1 MEDIFKHLDI
11 CLEQQLN
18 VWPAA
23 REAFSNLEQVQ
34 TRVLSSSGLAL
45 QHNPARII
53 STTANVKPAQITRAC
68 FLCHDNRPQEQIAF
82 DADDGFDLLVN
93 PYPILK
99 EHFCVVSREHR
110 LQTFRD
116 CYKKMLKI
124 AQELEPG
131 YMIFYN
137 GPRSG
142 ASAPDHLHMQIGR
155 SEGIPL
161 VDKLRLNNPPKSD
174 EPVTIQPFGFPV
186 IVIKGDDPDKVWDC
200 VSGMS
205 IYDGDYEPRM
215 NVLSFNRDGQVITAI
230 IPRSKHRPD
239 CYYADGADK
248 ITVSPGAVDMF
259 GLVITPRRED
269 FDRLTERRVLDIYRQ
284 VTPQQPKI
292 KVGIMAAPEISFCLN
307 DSYTDGRSSFEGE
320 MSISAVQGRLSW
332 NGILIDS
339 LTLKPHEHGSTF
351 TLHNVTIGIG
361 FHWERREEQT
371 FSGQLR
377 FIVENGMVRAINI
390 LPIEEYLT
398 SVISSEMK
406 PTASRE
412 FLRAHAVIS
421 RSWVLAQLRSPYS
434 KAAAS
439 ADSTPSGNAVDVE
452 NGSGVPYGHILKR
465 IIKWY
470 DHDQHTLFDVCAD
483 DHCQRYQGRTRII
496 SAAAQ
501 QAVRD
506 TMGQTLTYDGHLCDA
521 RFSKCCGGV
530 TEQFQTC
537 WQDEH
542 KPYLIALR
550 DSSVNEGPLPDL
562 TIEENARQWILQ
574 EPKSFCNSADG
585 NILKESLNGYDLETP
600 DYYRWKVE
608 YTVEQISD
616 IFRRKSGLDI
626 GDIVDLRPIK
636 RGPSGRIYELE
647 IEGTKGTVT
656 IGKELEIRRTLSE
669 SHLFSSA
676 FVVEKTTDE
685 NGNFNGFILHGAG
698 WGHGAGLCQI
708 GAAVMATKGYTYR
721 EILEHYYPGTS
732 LGRFY

>member
-1 MEDIFKHLDI
+1 MEDIFKHLDQ
-11 CLEQQLN
+11 CLREQLA

-23 REAFSNLEQVQ
+23 KQAFDNLEQVQ

-53 STTANVKPAQITRAC
+53 STTAKVAPAQTTARPC
-68 FLCHDNRPQEQIAF
+68 FLCRENRPVEQISF
-82 DADDGFDLLVN
+82 DAGDGFELLLN
-93 PYPILK
+93 PYPILR

-110 LQTFRD
+110 PQKFRD
-116 CYKKMLKI
+116 CYGKMLQI
-124 AQELEPG
+124 AGQLEPG

-161 VDKLRLNNPPKSD
+161 LDKLRENEPPAKD
-174 EPVTIQPFGFPV
+174 EPITIQPFGFPV
-186 IVIKGDDPDKVWDC
+186 IVIKGSEPTKLWDYI
-200 VSGMS
+200 SGMTV
-205 IYDGDYEPRM
+205 YDGDYEPRM

-239 CYYADGADK
+239 CYYAQDGK
-248 ITVSPGAVDMF
+248 ILVSPGGIDMF
-259 GLVITPRRED
+259 GLVITPRKED
-269 FDRLTERRVLDIYRQ
+269 FESLTERQVLDIYRQ
-284 VTPQQPKI
+284 VTPQQPRI
-292 KVGIMAAPEISFCLN
+292 RVGIMAAKEIRFCLN

-332 NGILIDS
+332 NGVLIDS
-339 LTLKPHEHGSTF
+339 LTLKPNDHSATF
-351 TLHNVTIGIG
+351 TLHDVTIGIG
-361 FHWERREEQT
+361 FHWERKEEQT
-371 FSGQLR
+371 FSGQLK
-377 FIVENGMVRAINI
+377 FIVEDGLVRAINI
-390 LPIEEYLT
+390 LPVEDYLT

-421 RSWVLAQLRSPYS
+421 RSWVLAQLRSPYHKADES
-434 KAAAS
+434 KPIS
-439 ADSTPSGNAVDVE
+439 ND
-452 NGSGVPYGHILKR
+452 HILNR

-501 QAVRD
+501 AAVKD
-506 TMGQTLTYDGHLCDA
+506 TFGQTLVSEGHLCDA
-521 RFSKCCGGV
+521 RFSKCCGGI
-530 TEQFQTC
+530 TEQFETC

-542 KPYLIALR
+542 KPYLVALR
-550 DSSVNEGPLPDL
+550 DSSINEGALPDL
-562 TIEENARQWILQ
+562 TVEKNARQWILSD
-574 EPKSFCNSADG
+574 PKSFCNSADG
-585 NILKESLNGYDLETP
+585 NILSESLNGYDLETP
-600 DYYRWKVE
+600 DFYRWTVE
-608 YTVEQISD
+608 YTTAQISD

-647 IEGTKGTVT
+647 IEGTKSTVT

-676 FVVEKTTDE
+676 FVIEKTQE
-685 NGNFNGFILHGAG
+685 GFTLKGAG
-698 WGHGAGLCQI
+698 WGHGVGLCQI

-721 EILEHYYPGTS
+721 EILKHYYPHTT

>member
-1 MEDIFKHLDI
+1 MDNIFKHLDV

-53 STTANVKPAQITRAC
+53 STTAKVKPAEVTTRAC
-68 FLCHDNRPQEQIAF
+68 FLCKDNRPQEQIAF
-82 DADDGFDLLVN
+82 DAGNGFDLLVN
-93 PYPILK
+93 PYPILR

-110 LQTFRD
+110 LQMFKD
-116 CYKKMLKI
+116 CYKIMLGI

-161 VDKLRLNNPPKSD
+161 VDKLRQNEPSAKD

-186 IVIKGDDPDKVWDC
+186 VIIKGSDPDKLWDY
-200 VSGMS
+200 VSGMT
-205 IYDGDYEPRM
+205 IYDGEYEPRM
-215 NVLSFNRDGQVITAI
+215 NVLAFNRDGQVITAI

-239 CYYADGADK
+239 CYYSDGPDK
-248 ITVSPGAVDMF
+248 VMVSPGAVDMF
-259 GLVITPRRED
+259 GLVITPRKED
-269 FDRLTERRVLDIYRQ
+269 FDSLTERQVLDIYRQ

-292 KVGIMAAPEISFCLN
+292 KVGIMAAPLIKFCLN

-320 MSISAVQGRLSW
+320 MSISVVGGRLSW
-332 NGILIDS
+332 NGILIDN
-339 LTLKPHEHGSTF
+339 LTLKPNEHGSTF
-351 TLHNVTIGIG
+351 TLHDVTIGIG
-361 FHWERREEQT
+361 FHWERKEEQT
-371 FSGQLR
+371 FSGQLN
-377 FIVENGMVRAINI
+377 FIVENGLVRAINI
-390 LPIEEYLT
+390 LPVEEYLT

-421 RSWVLAQLRSPYS
+421 RSWVLAQLRSPYR
-434 KAAAS
+434 KAIQAESEAPV
-439 ADSTPSGNAVDVE
+439 T
-452 NGSGVPYGHILKR
+452 GSHILDR

-501 QAVRD
+501 AAVKD
-506 TMGQTLTYDGHLCDA
+506 TLGQTLVFDGHLCDA

-530 TEQFQTC
+530 TEQFESC

-542 KPYLIALR
+542 KPYLVALR
-550 DSSVNEGPLPDL
+550 DSSINEGALPDL
-562 TIEENARQWILQ
+562 SIEENARQWILS

-585 NILKESLNGYDLETP
+585 NILSESLNGYDLETP

-608 YTVEQISD
+608 YTAEQVSD

-647 IEGTKGTVT
+647 IQGTKQAVT

-676 FVVEKTTDE
+676 FVVEKTA
-685 NGNFNGFILHGAG
+685 GGFILHGAG
-698 WGHGAGLCQI
+698 WGHGVGLCQI
-708 GAAVMATKGYTYR
+708 GAAVMAAKGYTYR
-721 EILEHYYPGTS
+721 EILHHYYPHTTLS
-732 LGRFY
+732 RFY

>member
-1 MEDIFKHLDI
+1 MDDIFKHLGE
-11 CLEQQLN
+11 CLEQQLQE
-18 VWPAA
+18 WPAA
-23 REAFSNLEQVQ
+23 REAFSNLEKVQ

-53 STTANVKPAQITRAC
+53 STTAKIKPAEIASRSC
-68 FLCHDNRPQEQIAF
+68 FLCEDSRPKEQRSIELDDNF
-82 DADDGFDLLVN
+82 YLLVN
-93 PYPILK
+93 PYPILR

-110 LQTFRD
+110 PQRFKD
-116 CYKKMLKI
+116 CYEEMLDI
-124 AQELEPG
+124 ASRLEPG

-161 VDKLRLNNPPKSD
+161 VDKLRENEPPQKD
-174 EPVTIQPFGFPV
+174 EPVTIQPFGFPI
-186 IVIKGDDPDKVWDC
+186 IVLKGNDPAKLCDY
-200 VSGMS
+200 VSGMTV
-205 IYDGDYEPRM
+205 YDGESEPRM
-215 NVLSFNRDGQVITAI
+215 NVLSFNREGQVITAI
-230 IPRSKHRPD
+230 IPRGKHRPD
-239 CYYADGADK
+239 CYYAEGADR
-248 ITVSPGAVDMF
+248 IMVSPGAVDMF
-259 GLVITPRRED
+259 GLVITPRKED
-269 FDRLTERRVLDIYRQ
+269 FDSLTERQVLDIYHQ

-292 KVGIMAAPEISFCLN
+292 NVGIMAAKEIRFCLN

-320 MSISAVQGRLSW
+320 MKISAQDGRLNW

-339 LTLKPHEHGSTF
+339 LTLKPNEHGSTF
-351 TLHNVTIGIG
+351 TLHDVTIGIG
-361 FHWERREEQT
+361 FHWERKEEQT
-371 FSGQLR
+371 FPGQLR
-377 FIVENGMVRAINI
+377 FIIEDGQVRAINV
-390 LPIEEYLT
+390 LPVEEYLT

-421 RSWVLAQLRSPYS
+421 RSWVLAQLRSPYRKTLQS
-434 KAAAS
+434 DTAPVVN
-439 ADSTPSGNAVDVE
+439 D
-452 NGSGVPYGHILKR
+452 HILSR

-496 SAAAQ
+496 SAAAE

-506 TMGQTLTYDGHLCDA
+506 TFGQTLTSQGHLCDA

-530 TEQFQTC
+530 TEQFETC

-550 DSSVNEGPLPDL
+550 DSSINEGALPDL
-562 TIEENARQWILQ
+562 TVEENAREWILS

-585 NILKESLNGYDLETP
+585 NILSESLNGYDLETP
-600 DYYRWKVE
+600 DYYRWRVE
-608 YTVEQISD
+608 YTVGQISD

-647 IEGTKGTVT
+647 IEGTKSTVT

-676 FVVEKTTDE
+676 FIVEKTAD
-685 NGNFNGFILHGAG
+685 GFILHGAG
-698 WGHGAGLCQI
+698 WGHGVGLCQI
-708 GAAVMATKGYTYR
+708 GAAVMAAKGYTYR
-721 EILEHYYPGTS
+721 EILQHYYPDTN

>member
-1 MEDIFKHLDI
+1 MEDIFKHLDQ
-11 CLEQQLN
+11 CLREQLA

-23 REAFSNLEQVQ
+23 KQAFDNLEQVQ

-53 STTANVKPAQITRAC
+53 STTAKVAPAQTTARPC
-68 FLCHDNRPQEQIAF
+68 FLCRENRPVEQISF
-82 DADDGFDLLVN
+82 DAGDGFELLLN
-93 PYPILK
+93 PYPILR

-110 LQTFRD
+110 PQKFRD
-116 CYKKMLKI
+116 CYGKMLQI
-124 AQELEPG
+124 AGQLEPG

-161 VDKLRLNNPPKSD
+161 LDKLRENEPPAKD
-174 EPVTIQPFGFPV
+174 EPITIQPFGFPV
-186 IVIKGDDPDKVWDC
+186 IVIKGSDPARLWDYI
-200 VSGMS
+200 SGMTV
-205 IYDGDYEPRM
+205 YNGDYEPRM

-239 CYYADGADK
+239 CYYAQDGN
-248 ITVSPGAVDMF
+248 ILVSPGGIDMF
-259 GLVITPRRED
+259 GLVITPRKED
-269 FDRLTERRVLDIYRQ
+269 FESLTERQVLDIYRQ
-284 VTPQQPKI
+284 VTPQQPRI
-292 KVGIMAAPEISFCLN
+292 KVGIMAAKEIRFCLN

-320 MSISAVQGRLSW
+320 ISISAVQGRLSW
-332 NGILIDS
+332 NGVLIDS
-339 LTLKPHEHGSTF
+339 LTLKPNDHGATF
-351 TLHNVTIGIG
+351 TLHDVTIGIG

-371 FSGQLR
+371 FSGQLK
-377 FIVENGMVRAINI
+377 FIIEDGLVRAINI
-390 LPIEEYLT
+390 LPVEDYLT

-421 RSWVLAQLRSPYS
+421 RSWVLAQLRSPYHKADES
-434 KAAAS
+434 KPIS
-439 ADSTPSGNAVDVE
+439 ND
-452 NGSGVPYGHILKR
+452 HILNR

-501 QAVRD
+501 AAVKD
-506 TMGQTLTYDGHLCDA
+506 TFGQTLVSEGHLCDA
-521 RFSKCCGGV
+521 RFSKCCGGI
-530 TEQFQTC
+530 TEQFETC

-542 KPYLIALR
+542 KPYLVALR
-550 DSSVNEGPLPDL
+550 DSSINEGALPDL
-562 TIEENARQWILQ
+562 TVEKNARQWILSD
-574 EPKSFCNSADG
+574 PKSFCNSADG
-585 NILKESLNGYDLETP
+585 NILSESLNGYDLETP
-600 DYYRWKVE
+600 DFYRWTVE
-608 YTVEQISD
+608 YTTAQISD

-647 IEGTKGTVT
+647 IEGTKSTVT

-676 FVVEKTTDE
+676 FVIEKTQE
-685 NGNFNGFILHGAG
+685 GFTLKGAG
-698 WGHGAGLCQI
+698 WGHGVGLCQI
-708 GAAVMATKGYTYR
+708 GAAVMAVKGYTYR
-721 EILEHYYPGTS
+721 EILKHYYPHTT

>member
-1 MEDIFKHLDI
+1 MDNIFKHLDV

-53 STTANVKPAQITRAC
+53 STTAKVKPAEVTTRAC
-68 FLCHDNRPQEQIAF
+68 FLCKENRPQEQIAF
-82 DADDGFDLLVN
+82 DAGNGFDLLVN
-93 PYPILK
+93 PYPILR

-110 LQTFRD
+110 LQMFKD
-116 CYKKMLKI
+116 CYKVMLGI

-161 VDKLRLNNPPKSD
+161 VDKLRQNEPSAKD

-186 IVIKGDDPDKVWDC
+186 VIIKGSDPDKLWDY
-200 VSGMS
+200 VSGMT
-205 IYDGDYEPRM
+205 IYDGEYEPRM
-215 NVLSFNRDGQVITAI
+215 NVLAFNRDGQVITAI

-239 CYYADGADK
+239 CYYSDGPDK
-248 ITVSPGAVDMF
+248 VMVSPGAVDMF
-259 GLVITPRRED
+259 GLVITPRKED
-269 FDRLTERRVLDIYRQ
+269 FDSLTERQVLDIYRQ

-292 KVGIMAAPEISFCLN
+292 KVGIMAAPLIKFCLN
-307 DSYTDGRSSFEGE
+307 DSYNDGRSSFEGE
-320 MSISAVQGRLSW
+320 MSISVVGGRLSW

-339 LTLKPHEHGSTF
+339 LTLKPNEYGSTF
-351 TLHNVTIGIG
+351 TLHDVTIGIG
-361 FHWERREEQT
+361 FHWERKEEQT
-371 FSGQLR
+371 FSGQLN
-377 FIVENGMVRAINI
+377 FIVENGLVRAINI
-390 LPIEEYLT
+390 LPVEEYLT

-421 RSWVLAQLRSPYS
+421 RSWVLAQLRSPYR
-434 KAAAS
+434 KAIQAESEAPV
-439 ADSTPSGNAVDVE
+439 T
-452 NGSGVPYGHILKR
+452 GSHILNR

-501 QAVRD
+501 AAVKD
-506 TMGQTLTYDGHLCDA
+506 TLGQTLVFDGHLCDA

-530 TEQFQTC
+530 TEQFESC

-542 KPYLIALR
+542 KPYLVALR
-550 DSSVNEGPLPDL
+550 DSSINEGALPDL
-562 TIEENARQWILQ
+562 SIEENTRQWILS

-585 NILKESLNGYDLETP
+585 NILSESLNGYDLETP
-600 DYYRWKVE
+600 NYYRWKVE
-608 YTVEQISD
+608 YTVEQVSD

-647 IEGTKGTVT
+647 IQGTKQTVT

-676 FVVEKTTDE
+676 FVVEKTSQ
-685 NGNFNGFILHGAG
+685 GFILHGAG
-698 WGHGAGLCQI
+698 WGHGVGLCQI
-708 GAAVMATKGYTYR
+708 GAAVMAAKGYTYR
-721 EILEHYYPGTS
+721 EILHHYYPHTTLS
-732 LGRFY
+732 RFY

>member
-1 MEDIFKHLDI
+1 MEDIFKHLGQ
-11 CLEQQLN
+11 CLEEQLQE
-18 VWPAA
+18 WPAA
-23 REAFSNLEQVQ
+23 REAFNNLEKVQ

-53 STTANVKPAQITRAC
+53 STTAKVQPSETTVRPC
-68 FLCHDNRPQEQIAF
+68 FLCGSNRPQEQMAF
-82 DADDGFDLLVN
+82 DAGNGFDLLIN
-93 PYPILK
+93 PYPILR

-110 LQTFRD
+110 PQMFRD
-116 CYKKMLKI
+116 CYEKMLDI
-124 AQELEPG
+124 ASRLEPG

-161 VDKLRLNNPPKSD
+161 VEKLINNEPPAKD

-186 IVIKGDDPDKVWDC
+186 IVIKGSDPARIWDY
-200 VSGMS
+200 VSSMT
-205 IYDGDYEPRM
+205 IYDGESEPRM

-239 CYYADGADK
+239 CYYADGDAN
-248 ITVSPGAVDMF
+248 IMVSPGAVDMF
-259 GLVITPRRED
+259 GLIITPRKED
-269 FDRLTERRVLDIYRQ
+269 FESLTEHQVLDIYRQ

-292 KVGIMAAPEISFCLN
+292 SVGIMTGHQIRFCLN

-320 MSISAVQGRLSW
+320 MTVSAVQGRLSW
-332 NGILIDS
+332 NGILLDS
-339 LTLKPHEHGSTF
+339 LTLKPNEHNSTF
-351 TLHNVTIGIG
+351 TLHDVTIGIG
-361 FHWERREEQT
+361 FHWERKEEQT
-371 FSGQLR
+371 FSGQLK
-377 FIVENGMVRAINI
+377 FIIEGDKVRAINI
-390 LPIEEYLT
+390 LPVEDYLT

-421 RSWVLAQLRSPYS
+421 RSWVLAQLRSPYR
-434 KAAAS
+434 KAMEAES
-439 ADSTPSGNAVDVE
+439 AQESPFAGN
-452 NGSGVPYGHILKR
+452 HILNR

-496 SAAAQ
+496 SSAAQ
-501 QAVRD
+501 AAVKD
-506 TMGQTLTYDGHLCDA
+506 TLGQTLISEGHLCDA
-521 RFSKCCGGV
+521 RFSKCCGGI
-530 TEQFQTC
+530 TEQFETC

-542 KPYLIALR
+542 KPYLVALR
-550 DSSVNEGPLPDL
+550 DSSINEGALPDL
-562 TIEENARQWILQ
+562 TIEENARQWIMSD
-574 EPKSFCNSADG
+574 PKSFCNSADG
-585 NILKESLNGYDLETP
+585 NILSESLNGYDLETP

-608 YTVEQISD
+608 YTVEQISN
-616 IFRRKSGLDI
+616 IFRRKAGLEI
-626 GDIVDLRPIK
+626 GDIVNLRPVK

-647 IEGTKGTVT
+647 VEGTDATIT

-676 FVVEKTTDE
+676 FVVEKTPT
-685 NGNFNGFILHGAG
+685 GFILYGAG

-708 GAAVMATKGYTYR
+708 GAAVMAAKGYTYR
-721 EILEHYYPGTS
+721 EILQHYYPGTT

>member
-1 MEDIFKHLDI
+1 MEDIFKHLGTI
-11 CLEQQLN
+11 LQEQLQE
-18 VWPAA
+18 WPAA
-23 REAFSNLEQVQ
+23 REAFNNLEKVE

-53 STTANVKPAQITRAC
+53 STTAKIKPAEIASRSC
-68 FLCHDNRPQEQIAF
+68 FLCEDCRPKEQRSIPL
-82 DADDGFDLLVN
+82 DDKFYLLVN
-93 PYPILK
+93 PYPILR
-99 EHFCVVSREHR
+99 EHYCVVSREHR
-110 LQTFRD
+110 PQLFKD
-116 CYKKMLKI
+116 CYKEMLDI
-124 AQELEPG
+124 ASRLEPG

-161 VDKLRLNNPPKSD
+161 VDKLRENEPPVTD

-186 IVIKGDDPDKVWDC
+186 IIIKGNDPEKLWDY
-200 VSGMS
+200 VSGMT
-205 IYDGDYEPRM
+205 IYDGESEPRM
-215 NVLSFNRDGQVITAI
+215 NVLSINRNGQVITAI

-239 CYYADGADK
+239 CYYADEMGK
-248 ITVSPGAVDMF
+248 IMVSPGAVDMF
-259 GLVITPRRED
+259 GLVITPRKED
-269 FDRLTERRVLDIYRQ
+269 FESLTEKQVLDIYRQ

-292 KVGIMAAPEISFCLN
+292 RVGIMAAKEIRFCLN
-307 DSYTDGRSSFEGE
+307 DSYSDGRSSYEGE
-320 MSISAVQGRLSW
+320 MSVSAVQGRLSW
-332 NGILIDS
+332 NGVLIDS
-339 LTLKPHEHGSTF
+339 LTLKPNEHGSTF
-351 TLHNVTIGIG
+351 TLHDVTIGIG

-371 FSGQLR
+371 FSGQLK
-377 FIVENGMVRAINI
+377 FIIEDGLVRAINI
-390 LPIEEYLT
+390 LPVEDYLT

-421 RSWVLAQLRSPYS
+421 RSWVLAQLRSPYH
-434 KAAAS
+434 KA
-439 ADSTPSGNAVDVE
+439 DTTKPITND
-452 NGSGVPYGHILKR
+452 HILNR

-501 QAVRD
+501 AAVKD
-506 TMGQTLTYDGHLCDA
+506 TFGQTLVSEGHLCDA
-521 RFSKCCGGV
+521 RFSKCCGGI
-530 TEQFQTC
+530 TEQFETC

-542 KPYLIALR
+542 KPYLVALR
-550 DSSVNEGPLPDL
+550 DSSINEGALSDL
-562 TIEENARQWILQ
+562 TIEENARQWILSD
-574 EPKSFCNSADG
+574 PKSFCNSADG
-585 NILKESLNGYDLETP
+585 NILSESLNGYDLETP
-600 DYYRWKVE
+600 DFYRWTVE
-608 YTVEQISD
+608 YTTAQISD

-626 GDIVDLRPIK
+626 GDIVDMRPVK

-647 IEGTKGTVT
+647 IEGTKSTVT

-676 FVVEKTTDE
+676 FVIEKTQD
-685 NGNFNGFILHGAG
+685 GFILKGAG
-698 WGHGAGLCQI
+698 WGHGVGLCQI
-708 GAAVMATKGYTYR
+708 GAAVMAAKGYTYR
-721 EILEHYYPGTS
+721 EILEHYYPHTT

>member
-1 MEDIFKHLDI
+1 MEDIFKHLDQ
-11 CLEQQLN
+11 CLEQQLT

-23 REAFSNLEQVQ
+23 KQAFSNLEQVQ

-53 STTANVKPAQITRAC
+53 STTAKVKPAETAVRSC
-68 FLCHDNRPQEQIAF
+68 FLCSENRPVEQIAF
-82 DADDGFDLLVN
+82 DAGDGFDLLLN
-93 PYPILK
+93 PYPILR

-110 LQTFRD
+110 PQKFMD
-116 CYKKMLKI
+116 CYEKMLQI
-124 AQELEPG
+124 AQQLEPG

-161 VDKLRLNNPPKSD
+161 LDKLRENEPPAKD
-174 EPVTIQPFGFPV
+174 EPITIQPFGFPV
-186 IVIKGDDPDKVWDC
+186 IVIKGSDPTKLWDYI
-200 VSGMS
+200 SGMT

-239 CYYADGADK
+239 CYYAQDGK
-248 ITVSPGAVDMF
+248 ILVSPGGIDMF
-259 GLVITPRRED
+259 GLVITPRKED
-269 FDRLTERRVLDIYRQ
+269 FESLTERQVLDIYRQ
-284 VTPQQPKI
+284 VTPQQPRI
-292 KVGIMAAPEISFCLN
+292 RVGIMAAKEIRFCLN

-320 MSISAVQGRLSW
+320 MSISAIQGRLSW
-332 NGILIDS
+332 NGVLIDS
-339 LTLKPHEHGSTF
+339 LTLKPNDHSATF
-351 TLHNVTIGIG
+351 TLHDVTIGIG
-361 FHWERREEQT
+361 FHWERKEEQT
-371 FSGQLR
+371 FSGQLK
-377 FIVENGMVRAINI
+377 FIVEDCLVRAINI
-390 LPIEEYLT
+390 LPVEDYLT

-421 RSWVLAQLRSPYS
+421 RSWVLAQLRSPYH
-434 KAAAS
+434 KADTAKPITN
-439 ADSTPSGNAVDVE
+439 D
-452 NGSGVPYGHILKR
+452 HILNR

-501 QAVRD
+501 AAVKD
-506 TMGQTLTYDGHLCDA
+506 TFGQTLVSEGHLCDA
-521 RFSKCCGGV
+521 RFSKCCGGI
-530 TEQFQTC
+530 TEEFETC

-542 KPYLIALR
+542 KPYLVALR
-550 DSSVNEGPLPDL
+550 DSSINEGALPDL
-562 TIEENARQWILQ
+562 TVEENARQWILS

-585 NILKESLNGYDLETP
+585 NILSESLNGYDLETH
-600 DYYRWKVE
+600 DFYRWTVE
-608 YTVEQISD
+608 YTTAQISD

-626 GDIVDLRPIK
+626 GDLVDLRPVK

-647 IEGTKGTVT
+647 IEGTKQTVT

-676 FVVEKTTDE
+676 FVIEKTQD
-685 NGNFNGFILHGAG
+685 GFTLKGAG
-698 WGHGAGLCQI
+698 WGHGVGLCQI
-708 GAAVMATKGYTYR
+708 GAAVMAAKGYTYR
-721 EILEHYYPGTS
+721 EILQHYYPHTT

>member
-1 MEDIFKHLDI
+1 MEDIFKHLDQ
-11 CLEQQLN
+11 CLQEQLA

-23 REAFSNLEQVQ
+23 KQAFDNLEQVQ

-53 STTANVKPAQITRAC
+53 STTAKVAPTQTTVRPC
-68 FLCHDNRPQEQIAF
+68 FLCRENRPVEQISF
-82 DADDGFDLLVN
+82 DAGDGFELLLN
-93 PYPILK
+93 PYPILR
-99 EHFCVVSREHR
+99 EHFCVVSRAHR
-110 LQTFRD
+110 PQKFQD
-116 CYKKMLKI
+116 CYEKMLQI
-124 AQELEPG
+124 AGQLEPG

-161 VDKLRLNNPPKSD
+161 LDKLRENEPPAKD
-174 EPVTIQPFGFPV
+174 EPITIQPFGFPV
-186 IVIKGDDPDKVWDC
+186 IVIKGSDPTKLWDYI
-200 VSGMS
+200 SGMT

-239 CYYADGADK
+239 CYYAQDGK
-248 ITVSPGAVDMF
+248 ILVSPGGIDMF
-259 GLVITPRRED
+259 GLVITPRKED
-269 FDRLTERRVLDIYRQ
+269 FESLTERQVLDIYRQ
-284 VTPQQPKI
+284 VTPQQPRI
-292 KVGIMAAPEISFCLN
+292 RVGIMAAKEIRFCLN

-320 MSISAVQGRLSW
+320 MSISAIQGRLSW
-332 NGILIDS
+332 NGVLIDS
-339 LTLKPHEHGSTF
+339 LTLKPNDHSATF
-351 TLHNVTIGIG
+351 TLHDVTIGIG
-361 FHWERREEQT
+361 FHWERKEEQT
-371 FSGQLR
+371 FSGQLK
-377 FIVENGMVRAINI
+377 FIVEDGLVRAINI
-390 LPIEEYLT
+390 LPVEDYLT

-421 RSWVLAQLRSPYS
+421 RSWVLAQLRSPYH
-434 KAAAS
+434 KADAAKPITN
-439 ADSTPSGNAVDVE
+439 D
-452 NGSGVPYGHILKR
+452 HILNR

-501 QAVRD
+501 AAVKD
-506 TMGQTLTYDGHLCDA
+506 TFGQTLVSEGYLCDA
-521 RFSKCCGGV
+521 RFSKCCGGI
-530 TEQFQTC
+530 TEEFETC

-542 KPYLIALR
+542 KPYLVALR
-550 DSSVNEGPLPDL
+550 DSSINEGALPDL
-562 TIEENARQWILQ
+562 TVEENARQWILS

-585 NILKESLNGYDLETP
+585 NILSESLNGYDLETP
-600 DYYRWKVE
+600 DFYRWTVE
-608 YTVEQISD
+608 YTTAQISD

-647 IEGTKGTVT
+647 IEGTKNTVT

-676 FVVEKTTDE
+676 FVAKKTPE
-685 NGNFNGFILHGAG
+685 GFIIKGAG
-698 WGHGAGLCQI
+698 WGHGVGLCQI
-708 GAAVMATKGYTYR
+708 GAAVMAAKGYTYR
-721 EILEHYYPGTS
+721 EILQHYYPHTT

>member
-1 MEDIFKHLDI
+1 MEDIFKHLDQ
-11 CLEQQLN
+11 CLREQLA

-23 REAFSNLEQVQ
+23 KQAFDNLEQVQ

-53 STTANVKPAQITRAC
+53 STTAKVAPAQTTARPC
-68 FLCHDNRPQEQIAF
+68 FLCRENRPVEQISF
-82 DADDGFDLLVN
+82 DAGDGFELLLN
-93 PYPILK
+93 PYPILR

-110 LQTFRD
+110 PQKFRD
-116 CYKKMLKI
+116 CYGKMLQI
-124 AQELEPG
+124 AGQLEPG

-161 VDKLRLNNPPKSD
+161 LDKLRENEPPAKD
-174 EPVTIQPFGFPV
+174 EPITIQPFGFPV
-186 IVIKGDDPDKVWDC
+186 IVIKGSDPARLWDYI
-200 VSGMS
+200 SGMTV
-205 IYDGDYEPRM
+205 YNGDYEPRM

-239 CYYADGADK
+239 CYYADGANK
-248 ITVSPGAVDMF
+248 VMVSPGAVDMF
-259 GLVITPRRED
+259 GLVITPRKED
-269 FDRLTERRVLDIYRQ
+269 FESLTERQVLDIYRQ
-284 VTPQQPKI
+284 VTPQQPRI
-292 KVGIMAAPEISFCLN
+292 KVGIMAAKEIRFCLN

-320 MSISAVQGRLSW
+320 ISISAVQGRLSW
-332 NGILIDS
+332 NGVLIDN
-339 LTLKPHEHGSTF
+339 LTLKPNDHGATF
-351 TLHNVTIGIG
+351 TLHDVTIGIG

-371 FSGQLR
+371 FSGQLK
-377 FIVENGMVRAINI
+377 FIIEDGLVWAINI
-390 LPIEEYLT
+390 LPVEDYLT

-421 RSWVLAQLRSPYS
+421 RSWVLAQLRSPYH
-434 KAAAS
+434 KTDS
-439 ADSTPSGNAVDVE
+439 AKPITND
-452 NGSGVPYGHILKR
+452 HILNR

-501 QAVRD
+501 AAVKD
-506 TMGQTLTYDGHLCDA
+506 TFGQTLVSEGHLCDA
-521 RFSKCCGGV
+521 RFSKCCGGI
-530 TEQFQTC
+530 TEQFETC

-550 DSSVNEGPLPDL
+550 DSSINEGALPDL
-562 TIEENARQWILQ
+562 TVEENARQWILSD
-574 EPKSFCNSADG
+574 PKSFCNSADG
-585 NILKESLNGYDLETP
+585 NILSESLNGYDLETP
-600 DYYRWKVE
+600 DFYRWTVE
-608 YTVEQISD
+608 YTTAQISD

-647 IEGTKGTVT
+647 IEGTKSTVT

-676 FVVEKTTDE
+676 FVIEKTQE
-685 NGNFNGFILHGAG
+685 GFTLKGAG
-698 WGHGAGLCQI
+698 WGHGVGLCQI

-721 EILEHYYPGTS
+721 EILKHYYPHTT

>member
-1 MEDIFKHLDI
+1 MEDIFKHLDQ
-11 CLEQQLN
+11 CLKEQLA
-18 VWPAA
+18 VWPTAKQ
-23 REAFSNLEQVQ
+23 AFSNLEQVQ

-53 STTANVKPAQITRAC
+53 STTANVAPAQTTVRPC
-68 FLCHDNRPQEQIAF
+68 FLCKENRPVEQISF
-82 DADDGFDLLVN
+82 DAGDGFELLLN
-93 PYPILK
+93 PYPILR

-110 LQTFRD
+110 PQKFQD
-116 CYKKMLKI
+116 CYQKMLQI
-124 AQELEPG
+124 AGQLEPG

-161 VDKLRLNNPPKSD
+161 LDKLRENEPPAKD
-174 EPVTIQPFGFPV
+174 EPITIQPFGFPV
-186 IVIKGDDPDKVWDC
+186 IVIKGSDPSKLWDYI
-200 VSGMS
+200 SGMTV
-205 IYDGDYEPRM
+205 YDGDYEPRM

-239 CYYADGADK
+239 CYYAQDGK
-248 ITVSPGAVDMF
+248 ILVSPGGIDMF
-259 GLVITPRRED
+259 GMVITPRKED
-269 FDRLTERRVLDIYRQ
+269 FDSLTEKQVLDIYRQ

-292 KVGIMAAPEISFCLN
+292 RVGIMAAREIRFCLN
-307 DSYTDGRSSFEGE
+307 DSYTDGRSSYEGE

-332 NGILIDS
+332 NGVLIDS
-339 LTLKPHEHGSTF
+339 LTLKPNDHSATF
-351 TLHNVTIGIG
+351 TLHDVTIGIG
-361 FHWERREEQT
+361 FHWERKEEQT
-371 FSGQLR
+371 FSGQLK
-377 FIVENGMVRAINI
+377 FIVEDGLVRAINI
-390 LPIEEYLT
+390 LPVEDYLT

-421 RSWVLAQLRSPYS
+421 RSWVLAQLRSPYH
-434 KAAAS
+434 KADAARPVTN
-439 ADSTPSGNAVDVE
+439 D
-452 NGSGVPYGHILKR
+452 HILNR

-501 QAVRD
+501 AAVKD
-506 TMGQTLTYDGHLCDA
+506 TFGQTLVSEGHLCDA
-521 RFSKCCGGV
+521 RFSKCCGGI
-530 TEQFQTC
+530 TEEFETC

-542 KPYLIALR
+542 KPYLVALR
-550 DSSVNEGPLPDL
+550 DSSINEGALPDL
-562 TIEENARQWILQ
+562 TVEENARQWILS

-585 NILKESLNGYDLETP
+585 NILSESLNGYDLETP
-600 DYYRWKVE
+600 DFYRWTVQ
-608 YTVEQISD
+608 YTTAQISD
-616 IFRRKSGLDI
+616 IFSRKSGLDI

-636 RGPSGRIYELE
+636 RGPSGRIFELE
-647 IEGTKGTVT
+647 IEGTKSTVT

-676 FVVEKTTDE
+676 FVIEKTQE
-685 NGNFNGFILHGAG
+685 GFILKGAG
-698 WGHGAGLCQI
+698 WGHGVGLCQI
-708 GAAVMATKGYTYR
+708 GAAVMAAKGYTYR
-721 EILEHYYPGTS
+721 EILQHYYPHTT
-732 LGRFY
+732 LGSFY

>member
-1 MEDIFKHLDI
+1 MEDIFKHLGQ
-11 CLEQQLN
+11 CLEQQLA

-23 REAFSNLEQVQ
+23 KQAFDNLEQVQ

-53 STTANVKPAQITRAC
+53 STTAKVAPAQTTVRPC
-68 FLCHDNRPQEQIAF
+68 FLCKENRPVEQISF
-82 DADDGFDLLVN
+82 DAGDGFELLLN
-93 PYPILK
+93 PYPILR

-110 LQTFRD
+110 PQKFQD
-116 CYKKMLKI
+116 CYQKMLQI
-124 AQELEPG
+124 AGQLEPG

-161 VDKLRLNNPPKSD
+161 LDKLRENEPPAKD
-174 EPVTIQPFGFPV
+174 EPITIQPFGFPV
-186 IVIKGDDPDKVWDC
+186 IVIKGSDPSKLWDYI
-200 VSGMS
+200 SGMTV
-205 IYDGDYEPRM
+205 YDGDYEPRM

-239 CYYADGADK
+239 CYYAQEGK
-248 ITVSPGAVDMF
+248 ILVSPGGIDMF
-259 GLVITPRRED
+259 GMVITPRKED
-269 FDRLTERRVLDIYRQ
+269 FESLTEKQVLDIYRQ

-292 KVGIMAAPEISFCLN
+292 RVGIMAAREIRFCLN
-307 DSYTDGRSSFEGE
+307 DSYTDGRSSYEGE

-332 NGILIDS
+332 NGMLIDS
-339 LTLKPHEHGSTF
+339 LTLKPNDHSATF
-351 TLHNVTIGIG
+351 TLHDVTIGIG
-361 FHWERREEQT
+361 FHWERKEEQT
-371 FSGQLR
+371 FSGQLK
-377 FIVENGMVRAINI
+377 FIVEDGLVRAINI
-390 LPIEEYLT
+390 LPVEDYLT

-421 RSWVLAQLRSPYS
+421 RSWVLAQLRSPYH
-434 KAAAS
+434 KADTAKPITN
-439 ADSTPSGNAVDVE
+439 D
-452 NGSGVPYGHILKR
+452 HILNR

-501 QAVRD
+501 AAVKD
-506 TMGQTLTYDGHLCDA
+506 TFGQTLVSEGHLCDA
-521 RFSKCCGGV
+521 RFSKCCGGI
-530 TEQFQTC
+530 TEEFETC

-542 KPYLIALR
+542 KPYLVALR
-550 DSSVNEGPLPDL
+550 DSSINEGALPDL
-562 TIEENARQWILQ
+562 TVEENARQWILS

-585 NILKESLNGYDLETP
+585 NILSESLNGYDLETP
-600 DYYRWKVE
+600 DFYRWTVE
-608 YTVEQISD
+608 YTTAQISD

-647 IEGTKGTVT
+647 IQGTKSTVT

-676 FVVEKTTDE
+676 FVIEKTQD
-685 NGNFNGFILHGAG
+685 GFILKGAG
-698 WGHGAGLCQI
+698 WGHGVGLCQI
-708 GAAVMATKGYTYR
+708 GAAVMAAKGYTYR
-721 EILEHYYPGTS
+721 EILQHYYPHTA

>member
-1 MEDIFKHLDI
+1 MEDIFKHLDQ
-11 CLEQQLN
+11 CLKEQLA
-18 VWPAA
+18 VWSTAKQ
-23 REAFSNLEQVQ
+23 AFSNLEQVQ

-53 STTANVKPAQITRAC
+53 STTAKVAPAQTTARPC
-68 FLCHDNRPQEQIAF
+68 FLCRENRPVEQISF
-82 DADDGFDLLVN
+82 DAGDGFELLLN
-93 PYPILK
+93 PYPILR
-99 EHFCVVSREHR
+99 EHFCVVSRAHR
-110 LQTFRD
+110 PQKFQD
-116 CYKKMLKI
+116 CYEKMLQI
-124 AQELEPG
+124 AGQLEPG

-161 VDKLRLNNPPKSD
+161 LDKLRENEPPAKD
-174 EPVTIQPFGFPV
+174 EPITIQPFGFPV
-186 IVIKGDDPDKVWDC
+186 IVIKGSDPSKLWDYI
-200 VSGMS
+200 SGMTV
-205 IYDGDYEPRM
+205 YDGDYEPRM

-239 CYYADGADK
+239 CYYAQDGK
-248 ITVSPGAVDMF
+248 ILVSPGGIDMF
-259 GLVITPRRED
+259 GMVITPRKED
-269 FDRLTERRVLDIYRQ
+269 FESLTEKQVLDIYRQ

-292 KVGIMAAPEISFCLN
+292 RVGVLAAKEIRFCLN
-307 DSYTDGRSSFEGE
+307 DSYTDGRSSYEGE

-332 NGILIDS
+332 NGVLIDS
-339 LTLKPHEHGSTF
+339 LTLKPNDHSATF
-351 TLHNVTIGIG
+351 TLHDVTIGIG
-361 FHWERREEQT
+361 FHWERKEEQT
-371 FSGQLR
+371 FSGQLK
-377 FIVENGMVRAINI
+377 FIVEDGLVRAINI
-390 LPIEEYLT
+390 LPVEDYLT

-421 RSWVLAQLRSPYS
+421 RSWVLAQLRSPYH
-434 KAAAS
+434 KADTAKPITN
-439 ADSTPSGNAVDVE
+439 D
-452 NGSGVPYGHILKR
+452 HILNR

-501 QAVRD
+501 AAVKD
-506 TMGQTLTYDGHLCDA
+506 TFGQTLVSEGHLCDA
-521 RFSKCCGGV
+521 RFSKCCGGI
-530 TEQFQTC
+530 TEQFETC

-542 KPYLIALR
+542 KPYLVALR
-550 DSSVNEGPLPDL
+550 DSSINEGALPDL
-562 TIEENARQWILQ
+562 TVEENARQWILSD
-574 EPKSFCNSADG
+574 PKSFCNSADG
-585 NILKESLNGYDLETP
+585 NILSESLNGYDLETP
-600 DYYRWKVE
+600 DFYRWTVE
-608 YTVEQISD
+608 YTTTQISD

-647 IEGTKGTVT
+647 IKGTKSTVT

-676 FVVEKTTDE
+676 FVIEKTQE
-685 NGNFNGFILHGAG
+685 GFILKGAG
-698 WGHGAGLCQI
+698 WGHGVGLCQI
-708 GAAVMATKGYTYR
+708 GAAVMAAKGYTYR
-721 EILEHYYPGTS
+721 EILQHYYPHTT
-732 LGRFY
+732 LGSFY

>member
-1 MEDIFKHLDI
+1 MEDIFKHLDQ
-11 CLEQQLN
+11 CLREQLA

-23 REAFSNLEQVQ
+23 KQAFDNLEQVQ

-53 STTANVKPAQITRAC
+53 STTAKVAPAQTTARPC
-68 FLCHDNRPQEQIAF
+68 FLCRENRPVEQISF
-82 DADDGFDLLVN
+82 DAGDGFELLLN
-93 PYPILK
+93 PYPILR

-110 LQTFRD
+110 PQKFRD
-116 CYKKMLKI
+116 CYGKMLQI
-124 AQELEPG
+124 AGQLEPG

-161 VDKLRLNNPPKSD
+161 LDKLRENEPPAKD
-174 EPVTIQPFGFPV
+174 EPITIQPFGFPV
-186 IVIKGDDPDKVWDC
+186 IVIKGSDPARLWDYI
-200 VSGMS
+200 SGMTV
-205 IYDGDYEPRM
+205 YNGDYEPRM

-239 CYYADGADK
+239 CYYAQDGN
-248 ITVSPGAVDMF
+248 ILVSPGGIDMF
-259 GLVITPRRED
+259 GLVITPRKED
-269 FDRLTERRVLDIYRQ
+269 FESLTERQVLDIYRQ
-284 VTPQQPKI
+284 VTPQQPRI
-292 KVGIMAAPEISFCLN
+292 KVGIMAAKEIRFCLN

-320 MSISAVQGRLSW
+320 ISISAVQGRLSW
-332 NGILIDS
+332 NGVLIDS
-339 LTLKPHEHGSTF
+339 LTLKPNDHGATF
-351 TLHNVTIGIG
+351 TLHDVTIGIG

-371 FSGQLR
+371 FSGQLK
-377 FIVENGMVRAINI
+377 FIIEDGLVWAINI
-390 LPIEEYLT
+390 LPVEDYLT

-421 RSWVLAQLRSPYS
+421 RSWVLAQLRSPYH
-434 KAAAS
+434 KTDS
-439 ADSTPSGNAVDVE
+439 AKPITND
-452 NGSGVPYGHILKR
+452 HILNR

-501 QAVRD
+501 AAVKD
-506 TMGQTLTYDGHLCDA
+506 TFGQTLVSEGHLCDA
-521 RFSKCCGGV
+521 RFSKCCGGI
-530 TEQFQTC
+530 TEQFETC

-550 DSSVNEGPLPDL
+550 DSSINEGALPDL
-562 TIEENARQWILQ
+562 TVEKNARQWILSV
-574 EPKSFCNSADG
+574 PKSFCNSADG
-585 NILKESLNGYDLETP
+585 NILSESLNGYDLETP
-600 DYYRWKVE
+600 DFYRWTVE
-608 YTVEQISD
+608 YTTAQISD

-647 IEGTKGTVT
+647 IEGTKSTVT

-676 FVVEKTTDE
+676 FVIEKTQE
-685 NGNFNGFILHGAG
+685 GFILKGAG
-698 WGHGAGLCQI
+698 WGHGVGLCQI
-708 GAAVMATKGYTYR
+708 GAAVMAAKGYTYR
-721 EILEHYYPGTS
+721 EILQHYYPHTT

>member
-1 MEDIFKHLDI
+1 MEDIFKHLDQ
-11 CLEQQLN
+11 CLKEQLA
-18 VWPAA
+18 VWPTAKQ
-23 REAFSNLEQVQ
+23 AFSNLEQVQ

-53 STTANVKPAQITRAC
+53 STTAKVAPAQTTARPC
-68 FLCHDNRPQEQIAF
+68 FLCRENRPVEQISF
-82 DADDGFDLLVN
+82 DAGDGFELLLN
-93 PYPILK
+93 PYPILR
-99 EHFCVVSREHR
+99 EHFCVVSRAHR
-110 LQTFRD
+110 PQKFQD
-116 CYKKMLKI
+116 CYEKMLQI
-124 AQELEPG
+124 AGQLEPG

-161 VDKLRLNNPPKSD
+161 LDKLRENEPPAKD
-174 EPVTIQPFGFPV
+174 EPITIQPFGFPV
-186 IVIKGDDPDKVWDC
+186 IVIKGSDPSKLWDYI
-200 VSGMS
+200 SGMTV
-205 IYDGDYEPRM
+205 YDGDYEPRM

-239 CYYADGADK
+239 CYYAQDGK
-248 ITVSPGAVDMF
+248 ILVSPGGIDMF
-259 GLVITPRRED
+259 GMVITPRKED
-269 FDRLTERRVLDIYRQ
+269 FESLTEKQVLDIYRQ

-292 KVGIMAAPEISFCLN
+292 RVGIMAAREIRFCLN
-307 DSYTDGRSSFEGE
+307 DSYTDGRSSYEGE

-332 NGILIDS
+332 NGVLIDS
-339 LTLKPHEHGSTF
+339 LTLKPNDHSATF
-351 TLHNVTIGIG
+351 TLHDVTIGIG
-361 FHWERREEQT
+361 FHWERKEEQT
-371 FSGQLR
+371 FSGQLK
-377 FIVENGMVRAINI
+377 FIVEDGLVRAINI
-390 LPIEEYLT
+390 LPVEDYLT

-421 RSWVLAQLRSPYS
+421 RSWVLAQLRSPYH
-434 KAAAS
+434 KADTAKPITN
-439 ADSTPSGNAVDVE
+439 D
-452 NGSGVPYGHILKR
+452 HILNR

-501 QAVRD
+501 AAVKD
-506 TMGQTLTYDGHLCDA
+506 TFGQTLVSEGHLCDA

-530 TEQFQTC
+530 TEQFETC

-542 KPYLIALR
+542 KPYLVALR
-550 DSSVNEGPLPDL
+550 DSSINEGALPDL
-562 TIEENARQWILQ
+562 TVEENARQWILS

-585 NILKESLNGYDLETP
+585 NILSESLNGYDLETP
-600 DYYRWKVE
+600 DFYRWTVQ
-608 YTVEQISD
+608 YTTAQISD

-647 IEGTKGTVT
+647 IEGTKSTVT

-676 FVVEKTTDE
+676 FVIEKTQE
-685 NGNFNGFILHGAG
+685 GFILKGAG
-698 WGHGAGLCQI
+698 WGHGVGLCQI
-708 GAAVMATKGYTYR
+708 GAAVMAAKGYTYR
-721 EILEHYYPGTS
+721 EILQHYYPHTT
-732 LGRFY
+732 LGSFY

>member
-1 MEDIFKHLDI
+1 MEDIFKHLGI
-11 CLEQQLN
+11 ILQEQLQE
-18 VWPAA
+18 WPAA
-23 REAFSNLEQVQ
+23 REAFNNLEKVE

-53 STTANVKPAQITRAC
+53 STTAKIKPAEIASRSC
-68 FLCHDNRPQEQIAF
+68 FLCEDCRPKEQRSIPL
-82 DADDGFDLLVN
+82 DDKFYLLVN

-99 EHFCVVSREHR
+99 EHFCVVSRNHR
-110 LQTFRD
+110 PQAFRD
-116 CYKKMLKI
+116 CYEEMLSI
-124 AQELEPG
+124 ASRLEPG

-161 VDKLRLNNPPKSD
+161 VDKLRENEPPQTD

-186 IVIKGDDPDKVWDC
+186 IIIKGNDPEKLWDY
-200 VSGMS
+200 VSGMT
-205 IYDGDYEPRM
+205 IYDGESEPRM
-215 NVLSFNRDGQVITAI
+215 NVLSINRNGQVITAI

-239 CYYADGADK
+239 CYYADEMGK
-248 ITVSPGAVDMF
+248 IMVSPGAVDMF
-259 GLVITPRRED
+259 GLVITPRKED
-269 FDRLTERRVLDIYRQ
+269 FESLTEKQVLDIYRQ

-292 KVGIMAAPEISFCLN
+292 RVGIMAAKEIRFCLN
-307 DSYTDGRSSFEGE
+307 DSYSDGRSSFEGE
-320 MSISAVQGRLSW
+320 MSVSAVQGRLSW
-332 NGILIDS
+332 NGVLIDS
-339 LTLKPHEHGSTF
+339 LTLKPNEHGATF
-351 TLHNVTIGIG
+351 TLHDVTIGIG

-371 FSGQLR
+371 FSGQLK
-377 FIVENGMVRAINI
+377 FIIEDGLVRAINI
-390 LPIEEYLT
+390 LPVEDYLT

-421 RSWVLAQLRSPYS
+421 RSWVLAQLRSSYR
-434 KAAAS
+434 
-439 ADSTPSGNAVDVE
+439 TVQAVE
-452 NGSGVPYGHILKR
+452 TAEPTHGHILDR

-501 QAVRD
+501 AAVKD
-506 TMGQTLTYDGHLCDA
+506 TFGQTLVSEGHLCDA
-521 RFSKCCGGV
+521 RFSKCCGGI
-530 TEQFQTC
+530 TEQFETC
-537 WQDEH
+537 WQDEN
-542 KPYLIALR
+542 KPYLVALR
-550 DSSVNEGPLPDL
+550 DSSINEGALPDL
-562 TIEENARQWILQ
+562 TIEENARQWILSD
-574 EPKSFCNSADG
+574 PKSFCNSADC
-585 NILKESLNGYDLETP
+585 NILSESLNGYDLETP
-600 DYYRWKVE
+600 DFYRWTVE
-608 YTVEQISD
+608 YTTAQISD

-626 GDIVDLRPIK
+626 GDIVDMRPVK

-647 IEGTKGTVT
+647 IEGTKSTVT

-676 FVVEKTTDE
+676 FIVTKNTDE
-685 NGNFNGFILHGAG
+685 KGNFTGFTLHGAG
-698 WGHGAGLCQI
+698 WGHGVGLCQI
-708 GAAVMATKGYTYR
+708 GAAVMAAKGYTYR
-721 EILEHYYPGTS
+721 EILEHYYPHTT

>member
-1 MEDIFKHLDI
+1 MEELFKHLGD
-11 CLEQQLN
+11 CLEQQLA

-23 REAFSNLEQVQ
+23 KQAFDNLEQVQ

-53 STTANVKPAQITRAC
+53 STTAKVAPAQTTVRPC
-68 FLCHDNRPQEQIAF
+68 FLCRENRPVEQLSF
-82 DADDGFDLLVN
+82 DAGDGFELLLN
-93 PYPILK
+93 PYPILR
-99 EHFCVVSREHR
+99 EHFCVVSRAHR
-110 LQTFRD
+110 PQKFQD
-116 CYKKMLKI
+116 CYEKMLKI
-124 AQELEPG
+124 AGQLEPG

-161 VDKLRLNNPPKSD
+161 LDKLRENEPPAKD
-174 EPVTIQPFGFPV
+174 EPITIQPFGFPV
-186 IVIKGDDPDKVWDC
+186 IVIKGSDPARLWDYI
-200 VSGMS
+200 SGMTV
-205 IYDGDYEPRM
+205 YDGDYEPRM

-239 CYYADGADK
+239 CYYAQEGR
-248 ITVSPGAVDMF
+248 ILVSPGGIDMF
-259 GLVITPRRED
+259 GMIITPRKED
-269 FDRLTERRVLDIYRQ
+269 FESLTERQVLDIYRQ

-292 KVGIMAAPEISFCLN
+292 RVGIMTAREIRFCLN

-332 NGILIDS
+332 NGVLIDS
-339 LTLKPHEHGSTF
+339 PTLKPNDHGATF
-351 TLHNVTIGIG
+351 TLHDVTIGIG
-361 FHWERREEQT
+361 FHWERKEEQT
-371 FSGQLR
+371 FPGQLK
-377 FIVENGMVRAINI
+377 FIIEDGLVRAINI
-390 LPIEEYLT
+390 LPVEEYLT

-421 RSWVLAQLRSPYS
+421 RSWVLAQLRSPYR
-434 KAAAS
+434 KADAAKPITN
-439 ADSTPSGNAVDVE
+439 D
-452 NGSGVPYGHILKR
+452 HILNR

-501 QAVRD
+501 AAVKD
-506 TMGQTLTYDGHLCDA
+506 TFGQTLVSEGHLCDA
-521 RFSKCCGGV
+521 RFSKCCGGI
-530 TEQFQTC
+530 TEQFETC

-542 KPYLIALR
+542 KPYLVALR
-550 DSSVNEGPLPDL
+550 DSSINEGALPDL
-562 TIEENARQWILQ
+562 TVEENARQWILS

-585 NILKESLNGYDLETP
+585 NILSESLNGYDLETP
-600 DYYRWKVE
+600 DFYRWTVE
-608 YTVEQISD
+608 YTTAQISD

-647 IEGTKGTVT
+647 IQGTKSTVT

-676 FVVEKTTDE
+676 FVIEKTQD
-685 NGNFNGFILHGAG
+685 GFILKGAG
-698 WGHGAGLCQI
+698 WGHGVGLCQI
-708 GAAVMATKGYTYR
+708 GAAVMAAKGYTYR
-721 EILEHYYPGTS
+721 EILQHYYPHTS

>member
-1 MEDIFKHLDI
+1 MEDIFKHLDQ
-11 CLEQQLN
+11 CLREQLA

-23 REAFSNLEQVQ
+23 KQAFDNLEQVQ

-53 STTANVKPAQITRAC
+53 STTAKVAPAQTTARPC
-68 FLCHDNRPQEQIAF
+68 FLCRENRPAEQLSF
-82 DADDGFDLLVN
+82 DAGDGFELLLN
-93 PYPILK
+93 PYPILR

-110 LQTFRD
+110 PQKFQD
-116 CYKKMLKI
+116 CYGKMLQI
-124 AQELEPG
+124 AGQLEPG

-161 VDKLRLNNPPKSD
+161 LDKLRENEPPAKD
-174 EPVTIQPFGFPV
+174 EPITIQPFGFPV
-186 IVIKGDDPDKVWDC
+186 IVIKGSDPARLWDYI
-200 VSGMS
+200 SGMTV
-205 IYDGDYEPRM
+205 YDGDYEPRM

-239 CYYADGADK
+239 CYYAQEGK
-248 ITVSPGAVDMF
+248 ILVSPGGIDMF
-259 GLVITPRRED
+259 GMIITPRKED
-269 FDRLTERRVLDIYRQ
+269 FDSLTERQVLDIYRQ

-292 KVGIMAAPEISFCLN
+292 RVGIMAAREIRFCLN
-307 DSYTDGRSSFEGE
+307 DSYTDGRSSYEGE

-332 NGILIDS
+332 NGMLIDS
-339 LTLKPHEHGSTF
+339 LTLKPNDHSATF
-351 TLHNVTIGIG
+351 TLHDVTIGIG
-361 FHWERREEQT
+361 FHWERKEEQT
-371 FSGQLR
+371 FSGQLK
-377 FIVENGMVRAINI
+377 FIVEDGLVRAINI
-390 LPIEEYLT
+390 LPVEDYLT

-421 RSWVLAQLRSPYS
+421 RSWVLAQLRSPYH
-434 KAAAS
+434 KADTAKPITN
-439 ADSTPSGNAVDVE
+439 D
-452 NGSGVPYGHILKR
+452 HILNR

-501 QAVRD
+501 AAVKD
-506 TMGQTLTYDGHLCDA
+506 TFGQTLVSEGHLCDA
-521 RFSKCCGGV
+521 RFSKCCGGI
-530 TEQFQTC
+530 TEQFETC

-550 DSSVNEGPLPDL
+550 DSSINEGALPDL
-562 TIEENARQWILQ
+562 TVEENARQWILS

-585 NILKESLNGYDLETP
+585 NILSESLNGYDLETP
-600 DYYRWKVE
+600 DYYRWTVE
-608 YTVEQISD
+608 YTTAQVSD

-626 GDIVDLRPIK
+626 GDIVDLRPVK

-647 IEGTKGTVT
+647 IQGTKQTVT

-676 FVVEKTTDE
+676 FVVEKTQD
-685 NGNFNGFILHGAG
+685 GFILKGAG
-698 WGHGAGLCQI
+698 WGHGVGLCQI
-708 GAAVMATKGYTYR
+708 GAAVMAAKGYTYR
-721 EILEHYYPGTS
+721 EILQHYYPHTT